1 VVEEGFQY
9 SFNTDPLEAK
19 RKRTVGKQVLLT
31 SHTMLK
37 GIF

>member
-19 RKRTVGKQVLLT
+19 RKRTVGKQK
-31 SHTMLK
+31 MK
-37 GIF
+37 